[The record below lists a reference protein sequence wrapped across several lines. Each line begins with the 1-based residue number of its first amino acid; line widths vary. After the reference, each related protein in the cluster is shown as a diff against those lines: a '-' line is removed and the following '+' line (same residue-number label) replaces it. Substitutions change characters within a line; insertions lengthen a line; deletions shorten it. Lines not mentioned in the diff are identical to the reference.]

1 MTAPNST
8 TFPPL
13 SGRSS
18 MTENTLADIQLP
30 ESGVPTE
37 KPPQG
42 SDDVQTTVVEVY
54 YPSGFRLVAVVV
66 AVVASMFLAALD
78 MTIVATAIPRI
89 TDEFHSLD
97 DVGWYGSAFF
107 LTLASFQ
114 STWGKAFKYFSLKYG
129 VLLSIAIFEL
139 GSLICAVAP
148 NSVTL
153 IIGRAI
159 AGLGAAGIASGVYTI
174 IAFAAPP
181 HRRPAY
187 TGILGATYGVASV
200 VGPLLGGVFTD
211 RLTWRWCFYINLPIG
226 GSAAVMIFLFF
237 QTPEAAK
244 AVQASAKEKLLQMDL
259 LGTFTIMAAV
269 ICYLLAL
276 QWGGVTLPWSNPNV
290 YGLLIGF
297 GLLVIMFVVL
307 EWRMGER
314 SLILPRLLRQR
325 TVGIASA
332 FIFFLGGGFF
342 LLVYYVPI
350 YFQSIDNVSASE
362 SGVRN
367 VPLILGVAI
376 FSILSGH
383 IISWWGHY
391 VPLMVFGACL
401 STIGGGLLYTLD
413 IGTSTGQWVG
423 YQVIAGVGIGI
434 AIQIPIT
441 AAQAR
446 VPMSDLAPVT
456 ATVLFFQTI
465 GGALFIS
472 AGQSIFT
479 NQLLKTVA
487 RTVPSINPTLVIATG
502 ATDLHSVFSADV
514 LPAILH
520 AYMDGLKDV
529 YALAVACLG
538 IAAVFS
544 VFVEWRNI
552 KGQAVA
558 GAA

>member
-1 MTAPNST
+1 MSAANNV
-8 TFPPL
+8 FPPL
-13 SGRSS
+13 SERSS
-18 MTENTLADIQLP
+18 VTADTLTDIQLP

-37 KPPQG
+37 KP
-42 SDDVQTTVVEVY
+42 SRADDSAETVAGEVE
-54 YPSGFRLVAVVV
+54 YPSGFRLLAIVV
-66 AVVASMFLAALD
+66 AVVASIFLAALD

-129 VLLSIAIFEL
+129 VLTSVGIFEL

-153 IIGRAI
+153 IVGRAI
-159 AGLGAAGIASGVYTI
+159 AGLGASGIASGAYTI

-181 HRRPAY
+181 EKRPAY

-211 RLTWRWCFYINLPIG
+211 KLTWRWCFYINLPIG
-226 GSAAVMIFLFF
+226 GFAALIIFLFF
-237 QTPEAAK
+237 KTPEAARP
-244 AVQASAKEKLLQMDL
+244 VDASPMEKFLQMDL

-269 ICYLLAL
+269 VCYLLAL
-276 QWGGVTLPWSNPNV
+276 QWGGVTGPWNNSKS

-297 GLLVIMFVVL
+297 GLLVITFAII

-314 SLILPRLLRQR
+314 SIILPRLLKQR
-325 TVGIASA
+325 TVAVSSV
-332 FIFFLGGGFF
+332 FIFFLAGGFF
-342 LLVYYVPI
+342 LLVYYVPV

-376 FSILSGH
+376 FTILSGNL
-383 IISWWGHY
+383 ISYFGHY

-401 STIGGGLLYTLD
+401 ATIGAGLLYTLD
-413 IGTSTGQWVG
+413 IGTSSSKWIG
-423 YQVIAGVGIGI
+423 YQVVAGVGIGI
-434 AIQIPIT
+434 AVQIPIS

-465 GGALFIS
+465 GGAFFIS

-479 NQLLKTVA
+479 NRLLNTLAKTA
-487 RTVPSINPTLVIATG
+487 PSVDPALVIATG
-502 ATDLHSVFSADV
+502 ATDLHQVFPADV
-514 LPAILH
+514 LPGILR
-520 AYMDGLKDV
+520 AYMDGLKDT
-529 YALAVACLG
+529 YALAIAALG
-538 IAAVFS
+538 IAS
-544 VFVEWRNI
+544 VVSIFVEWRNI
-552 KGQAVA
+552 EGVA
-558 GAA
+558 AHGAA